1 MKIKK
6 LKIGKLNLKNK
17 LILAPM
23 IDITNLPY
31 RLLCRKTGASLCFT
45 EMIYIDSIIH
55 KNKKTKKLMET
66 NNLDSPIG
74 IQVTGNNL
82 ESFRKAIPYLKKY
95 DLVDINCGCP
105 SDRIIGNKAGSF
117 LLNNPEKI
125 ADIIKLLKSEGLTVT
140 AKIRLG
146 FKENKVIKIAK
157 IIEKAGA
164 DAITIH
170 GRLASQDYDVKAD
183 WNEIKKAKSALH
195 IPVIANGDIT
205 SGKDAKELLDF
216 CDGIMIARAAIGD
229 PLVFSRISK
238 YLKTGKE
245 IPSNFKENIK
255 LLNEYLKLCRKYK
268 FNNLS
273 RIKYIGTKF
282 IKNVKNAGK
291 QRKELMQSKSIS
303 EIEDFV
309 GKLLTQI

>member
-183 WNEIKKAKSALH
+183 WNEIKKAKSALR

-309 GKLLTQI
+309 GKLLT

>member
-146 FKENKVIKIAK
+146 FKENKVIKIVK

-183 WNEIKKAKSALH
+183 WNEIKKAKSALR

-255 LLNEYLKLCRKYK
+255 LLNEYLQLCRKYK

>member
-1 MKIKK
+1 MV
-6 LKIGKLNLKNK
+6 
-17 LILAPM
+17 
-23 IDITNLPY
+23 DITNLPY

-183 WNEIKKAKSALH
+183 WNEIKKAKSALR

-255 LLNEYLKLCRKYK
+255 LLNEYLQLCRKYK

>member
-146 FKENKVIKIAK
+146 FKENKVIKIVK

-255 LLNEYLKLCRKYK
+255 LLNEYLQLCRKYK

>member
-1 MKIKK
+1 
-6 LKIGKLNLKNK
+6 
-17 LILAPM
+17 M

-146 FKENKVIKIAK
+146 FKENKVIKIVK

-255 LLNEYLKLCRKYK
+255 LLNEYLQLCRKYK

>member
-23 IDITNLPY
+23 VDITNLPY

-45 EMIYIDSIIH
+45 EMIYIDSIIN

-183 WNEIKKAKSALH
+183 WNEIKKAKSALR

-303 EIEDFV
+303 EIEDF
-309 GKLLTQI
+309 

>member
-309 GKLLTQI
+309 GKLLT